1 MKRKSTKLEPQRR
14 FTIPDN
20 TPLVQ
25 PSQVISGQWEPGLI
39 LHACP
44 ITKEGRNFFD
54 LNDEKLMAVINPEEG
69 DGAGLASSQGSN
81 QNELPEE
88 ELDSMGAREFGEI
101 LCEKTATS
109 GWAAAQL

>member
-1 MKRKSTKLEPQRR
+1 MPNNR
-14 FTIPDN
+14 
-20 TPLVQ
+20 
-25 PSQVISGQWEPGLI
+25 
-39 LHACP
+39 
-44 ITKEGRNFFD
+44 GRTFFD
-54 LNDEKLMAVINPEEG
+54 LNDEENAVINPEEG

-81 QNELPEE
+81 QHELPEE